1 MKLTNEQKTT
11 GVYTRLRS
19 INDDCFY
26 DIDNPPVSEFLMRFK
41 QGDIFVLRFDPMLG
55 IGEGAIVAYAIVD
68 TAGSN
73 AHLWQIATSP
83 NHRGHGYAT
92 DLLNE
97 IDREYSDK
105 KFGITLEVKVDNTTA
120 QMLYLKNGYR
130 VESVLYEYFG
140 PEQNGL
146 FMRKELNGKY

>member
-1 MKLTNEQKTT
+1 MKLTNEQKTI

-41 QGDIFVLRFDPMLG
+41 QGDVFVLRFDPMLG
-55 IGEGAIVAYAIVD
+55 IWEEGAIVAYAIVD
-68 TAGSN
+68 TASPN

-92 DLLNE
+92 DLLKE
-97 IDREYSDK
+97 IESEYSGK
-105 KFGITLEVKVDNTTA
+105 KFGITLD
-120 QMLYLKNGYR
+120 
-130 VESVLYEYFG
+130 
-140 PEQNGL
+140 
-146 FMRKELNGKY
+146 GKG

>member
-1 MKLTNEQKTT
+1 MKLTSEQKTVD
-11 GVYTRLRS
+11 VYTRLRS
-19 INDDCFY
+19 INDECFY
-26 DIDNPPVSEFLMRFK
+26 DIDNPPVSEFLMCFE
-41 QGDIFVLRFDPMLG
+41 QGDVFVQSKFSGPTL
-55 IGEGAIVAYAIVD
+55 EEIVAYAIVD
-68 TAGSN
+68 TASPS
-73 AHLWQIATSP
+73 AHLWQIATLP
-83 NHRGHGYAT
+83 TYRGYGYAT
-92 DLLNE
+92 DLLKE

-130 VESVLYEYFG
+130 VESVLHEYFG

>member
-1 MKLTNEQKTT
+1 MAIPRGDDFVKLTNEQKTVE
-11 GVYTRLRS
+11 VYTQLRS

-41 QGDIFVLRFDPMLG
+41 QGDIFVLFDPMLG
-55 IGEGAIVAYAIVD
+55 IGKGAIVAYAIVD
-68 TAGSN
+68 TASPN

-92 DLLNE
+92 DLLKE
-97 IDREYSDK
+97 IESEYSGK

-120 QMLYLKNGYR
+120 QMLYLK
-130 VESVLYEYFG
+130 
-140 PEQNGL
+140 
-146 FMRKELNGKY
+146 

>member
-41 QGDIFVLRFDPMLG
+41 QGDIFVLRF
-55 IGEGAIVAYAIVD
+55 EGAIVAYAIVD
-68 TAGSN
+68 TAGPN

-92 DLLNE
+92 DLLKE

-130 VESVLYEYFG
+130 VESVLHEYFG

>member
-1 MKLTNEQKTT
+1 MKLTNEQKTVE
-11 GVYTRLRS
+11 VYAQLRS

-26 DIDNPPVSEFLMRFK
+26 DIDNPPVSEFLMRFE
-41 QGDIFVLRFDPMLG
+41 QGDVFGIWFDPMLG
-55 IGEGAIVAYAIVD
+55 FGKAAIIAYAIVD
-68 TAGSN
+68 TASPN

-83 NHRGHGYAT
+83 NYRGRGYAT

-97 IDREYSDK
+97 IEKEYAGK
-105 KFGITLEVKVDNTTA
+105 KFGITLTVKVDNMTA

-130 VESVLYEYFG
+130 VESVLCGYFG

-146 FMRKELNGKY
+146 AMRKEL

>member
-1 MKLTNEQKTT
+1 MKLTNEQKT
-11 GVYTRLRS
+11 VDIYTQLRS

-26 DIDNPPVSEFLMRFK
+26 DIDNPPVSEFLMRFE
-41 QGDIFVLRFDPMLG
+41 QGDVFVLFDPDL
-55 IGEGAIVAYAIVD
+55 IGAPIVAYAIVD
-68 TAGSN
+68 TASPN

-92 DLLNE
+92 DLLKE
-97 IDREYSDK
+97 IESEYSSK
-105 KFGITLEVKVDNTTA
+105 KFGITLAVKVDNATA
-120 QMLYLKNGYR
+120 QALYLKKGYR

>member
-1 MKLTNEQKTT
+1 MKLTSEQKTVD
-11 GVYTRLRS
+11 VYTRLRS
-19 INDDCFY
+19 INDECFY
-26 DIDNPPVSEFLMRFK
+26 DIDNPPVSEFLMRFE
-41 QGDIFVLRFDPMLG
+41 QGDVFVQSKFSGPTL
-55 IGEGAIVAYAIVD
+55 EEIVAYAIVD
-68 TAGSN
+68 TAGPN

-92 DLLNE
+92 DLLKE